1 MGVRTGM
8 SHSSVVESLLL
19 PDEFP
24 SCCFTNRGSTS
35 PPSSPSTSA
44 EQNIH
49 SKEEGGGGGR
59 VKQRRKQGEELQRL
73 IGQRRVEEEKEV
85 SGVEKIDVCE

>member
-1 MGVRTGM
+1 M

-35 PPSSPSTSA
+35 PPPPSSPSTSA

-49 SKEEGGGGGR
+49 SKEEEVRG
-59 VKQRRKQGEELQRL
+59 VKQRRKRGEELQRL
-73 IGQRRVEEEKEV
+73 IGQRKVGEEEEV